1 MEATRLQVFLHAF
14 LAVAFGAVPAYVA
27 RMGHARIAALL
38 TSVFSAGIT
47 LGYGA
52 VPTQVTRALV
62 AHVGLSTRPSESG
75 ASAAPPAG
83 PAATAPA
90 QASASP
96 YGSESNQL
104 RVLRSSEFEMFG
116 ERTGERAS
124 VPRPQT
130 SRPSSVCGTGVER
143 RLCSADDV
151 DPGAAPAPDGNWMVG
166 LRAPDLPVHASVRVE
181 RFFRYLTES
190 TGGRK
195 LFRGWLKRSGRY
207 HDVVARALHDRG
219 LPQDLEALV
228 FVESGYSPTAVSSEG
243 AAGLWQFMPGT
254 AHVYGLAVDEDF
266 DERRSIEKATEAGTR
281 YLSDLY
287 ERFGSWEL
295 AMAAYDMGYGRLTQ
309 RVQELST
316 NDYWTLSLVRGAIP
330 DEALAYVP
338 KIIAVA
344 LLLRNLDR
352 FGFDEV
358 QQEAPTM
365 SSELEVPGGTPLR
378 IVARAAGTSVERLR
392 LLNPELL
399 TGFVPDRGGGISL
412 HVPSRGVAR
421 ANTML
426 PRLLSHWHAGAEE
439 RVDDGF
445 DWGADDVGPPMP
457 RRAPRTSSLWND
469 PLAARPPA
477 EMQDQEAS
485 ERDGPGDSAE
495 GETVLLFYR
504 VDDGETLSGIARRF
518 GIRSARVVSDN
529 RLDPGAKLQK
539 GMLLKLHVP
548 RTALS
553 RLASERP
560 LDDSQYAPP
569 VHLDG
574 GANPDDEST
583 VAAPAPAPVPELHV
597 PHEEI
602 DPFAPRQPPVS
613 PRVKHSHGGHSS
625 GRRSMADFP
634 EFFPRQP

>member
-1 MEATRLQVFLHAF
+1 MR
-14 LAVAFGAVPAYVA
+14 YA
-27 RMGHARIAALL
+27 RTASLL

-52 VPTQVTRALV
+52 VPTQVTRAFT
-62 AHVGLSTRPSESG
+62 ARVGLTAPAPETAPSPVPAAASGQPGANAAG
-75 ASAAPPAG
+75 ASASSG
-83 PAATAPA
+83 PES
-90 QASASP
+90 SA
-96 YGSESNQL
+96 L
-104 RVLRSSEFEMFG
+104 RVLRSPEFEMFG
-116 ERTGERAS
+116 ERTGDPHAAA
-124 VPRPQT
+124 PRPET
-130 SRPSSVCGTGVER
+130 SRPASVCGTGVER
-143 RLCSADDV
+143 RLCNADDV
-151 DPGAAPAPDGNWMVG
+151 DPGAAPAPEGNWMVG

-190 TGGRK
+190 TNGRK
-195 LFRGWLKRSGRY
+195 LFRTWLKRSGRY
-207 HDVVARALHDRG
+207 HDAVARALHERG

-243 AAGLWQFMPGT
+243 AMGLWQFMPGT

-266 DERRSIEKATEAGTR
+266 DERRSIEKATDAATR

-358 QQEAPTM
+358 DQDPPVM
-365 SSELEVPGGTPLR
+365 SSELDVPGGTPLR
-378 IVARAAGTSVERLR
+378 IVARAAGTSVDRLHA
-392 LLNPELL
+392 LNPELL
-399 TGFVPDRGGGISL
+399 TPFVPDRGSSIPL

-421 ANTML
+421 ATTML
-426 PRLLSHWHAGAEE
+426 PRLLAHFHPGDDG
-439 RVDDGF
+439 VDDRF
-445 DWGADDVGPPMP
+445 DWGTEELLPGPS
-457 RRAPRTSSLWND
+457 RRAPRTSSLWDD
-469 PLAARPPA
+469 PVTRPASRPPLETQPA
-477 EMQDQEAS
+477 EATQRETDDGAPAEA
-485 ERDGPGDSAE
+485 
-495 GETVLLFYR
+495 ETAVIFYR
-504 VDDGETLSGIARRF
+504 VDEGETLPAIAGRF
-518 GIRSARVVSDN
+518 GIKTSRVVTDN
-529 RLDPGAKLQK
+529 RLDPVAKLQK

-548 RTALS
+548 RSALS

-569 VHLDG
+569 VQLEG
-574 GANPDDEST
+574 GANDDDST
-583 VAAPAPAPVPELHV
+583 IAAPVPATGAPEV
-597 PHEEI
+597 RSPRDDI
-602 DPFAPRQPPVS
+602 DPFAPGHTFPGT
-613 PRVKHSHGGHSS
+613 RVKRPHAGRSS

-634 EFFPRQP
+634 ELFERKP

>member
-1 MEATRLQVFLHAF
+1 MR
-14 LAVAFGAVPAYVA
+14 YA
-27 RMGHARIAALL
+27 RTAALL

-52 VPTQVTRALV
+52 VPTQVTRALT
-62 AHVGLSTRPSESG
+62 ARVGIATPVQETSVVSG
-75 ASAAPPAG
+75 AETTRSEAA
-83 PAATAPA
+83 PAATGGPT
-90 QASASP
+90 
-96 YGSESNQL
+96 YGAESTALQ
-104 RVLRSSEFEMFG
+104 VLRSPEFEMFG
-116 ERTGERAS
+116 ERTGDRPS
-124 VPRPQT
+124 SIRPQT
-130 SRPSSVCGTGVER
+130 SRPASVCGTGVER
-143 RLCSADDV
+143 RLCNAGDV
-151 DPGAAPAPDGNWMVG
+151 DPAAAAEPMGNWMVG

-190 TGGRK
+190 TSGRK
-195 LFRGWLKRSGRY
+195 LFRAWLKRSGRY

-228 FVESGYSPTAVSSEG
+228 FVESGYSPAAVSSEG

-254 AHVYGLAVDEDF
+254 AHVYGLAVDEDY
-266 DERRSIEKATEAGTR
+266 DERRSIEKSTDAATR

-338 KIIAVA
+338 KVIAVA

-358 QQEAPTM
+358 QPDPPTLT
-365 SSELEVPGGTPLR
+365 SDLDVPGGTPLR
-378 IVARAAGTSVERLR
+378 LVARAAGTSVERLR
-392 LLNPELL
+392 QLNPELL
-399 TGFVPDRGGGISL
+399 AANVPDRGGLLSI
-412 HVPSRGVAR
+412 HVPPRGVAR

-426 PRLLSHWHAGAEE
+426 SRLLAHWHPGSDEQ
-439 RVDDGF
+439 VDDGF
-445 DWGADDVGPPMP
+445 DWGTDEILRTPA
-457 RRAPRTSSLWND
+457 RRMPRTSFWDD
-469 PLAARPPA
+469 PSRGGIGFRTPLDAQPPPA
-477 EMQDQEAS
+477 AEQGADEGAAA
-485 ERDGPGDSAE
+485 DGDTAVVFYRVDE
-495 GETVLLFYR
+495 GETVA
-504 VDDGETLSGIARRF
+504 GIARRF
-518 GIRSARVVSDN
+518 GIRSAEVVADN
-529 RLDPGAKLQK
+529 RLDPAAKLQK

-548 RTALS
+548 RVALS

-569 VHLDG
+569 VQLDAG
-574 GANPDDEST
+574 SNADDEAT
-583 VAAPAPAPVPELHV
+583 IAAPIPTPISPESRS
-597 PHEEI
+597 PREEI
-602 DPFAPRQPPVS
+602 DPFAPSRTS
-613 PRVKHSHGGHSS
+613 PGGPHVKRPRGVRSG

-634 EFFPRQP
+634 ELFARKP

>member
-1 MEATRLQVFLHAF
+1 MR
-14 LAVAFGAVPAYVA
+14 YA
-27 RMGHARIAALL
+27 RTAALL

-52 VPTQVTRALV
+52 VPTQFTRAV
-62 AHVGLSTRPSESG
+62 G
-75 ASAAPPAG
+75 ASLGLAPSHEASVAAPSVSPGTDPSAAVAAAG
-83 PAATAPA
+83 PA
-90 QASASP
+90 
-96 YGSESNQL
+96 YGGESSEL
-104 RVLRSSEFEMFG
+104 RVLRSPEFEVFG
-116 ERTGERAS
+116 ERSGA
-124 VPRPQT
+124 PRPQT
-130 SRPSSVCGTGVER
+130 SRPSSVCGTGVDR
-143 RLCSADDV
+143 RLCAADDA
-151 DPGAAPAPDGNWMVG
+151 DPQAPAGAQANWMVG

-190 TGGRK
+190 TNGRK
-195 LFRGWLKRSGRY
+195 LFRNWLKRSGRY

-219 LPQDLEALV
+219 LPQDLEAVV

-243 AAGLWQFMPGT
+243 AVGLWQFMPGT
-254 AHVYGLAVDEDF
+254 AHVYGLAVDEDY
-266 DERRSIEKATEAGTR
+266 DERRSIQKATDSAIR

-338 KIIAVA
+338 KVIAVA

-358 QQEAPTM
+358 QQDAPLL
-365 SSELEVPGGTPLR
+365 SSELDVPGGTPLR
-378 IVARAAGTSVERLR
+378 LVARAAGTSVDRLH

-399 TGFVPDRGGGISL
+399 TGFVPDRGTQMTL

-426 PRLLSHWHAGAEE
+426 PRLLQHWHPGAEE
-439 RVDDGF
+439 REGDGF
-445 DWGADDVGPPMP
+445 DWGSDELGAAPAARRVP
-457 RRAPRTSSLWND
+457 RMSSLWND
-469 PLAARPPA
+469 PFATPGAGRPPIDT
-477 EMQDQEAS
+477 QDPEAA
-485 ERDGPGDSAE
+485 ERDQGADTTD
-495 GETVLLFYR
+495 GETVVVFYR
-504 VDDGETLSGIARRF
+504 VDDGETLAGIARRF
-518 GIRSARVVSDN
+518 GIRSARIVVDN
-529 RLDPGAKLQK
+529 RLDPSAKLQK

-548 RTALS
+548 RAALS

-560 LDDSQYAPP
+560 LDDTQYAPA
-569 VHLDG
+569 VQLDAG
-574 GANPDDEST
+574 SPDEDPA
-583 VAAPAPAPVPELHV
+583 VAAPAPSVAPELRTA
-597 PHEEI
+597 PDI
-602 DPFAPRQPPVS
+602 DPFAPRAAPAG
-613 PRVKHSHGGHSS
+613 PRVKRSHGGRSS

-634 EFFPRQP
+634 ELFARKP

>member
-1 MEATRLQVFLHAF
+1 MR
-14 LAVAFGAVPAYVA
+14 YA
-27 RMGHARIAALL
+27 RTAALL

-52 VPTQVTRALV
+52 VPTQVTRALT
-62 AHVGLSTRPSESG
+62 ARVGL
-75 ASAAPPAG
+75 
-83 PAATAPA
+83 TAPA
-90 QASASP
+90 AETVAAPATAGAPADPGATAQAGPS
-96 YGSESNQL
+96 YGSESSALQ
-104 RVLRSSEFEMFG
+104 VLRSPEFEMFG
-116 ERTGERAS
+116 ERTGE
-124 VPRPQT
+124 PHTGLTRPQT
-130 SRPSSVCGTGVER
+130 SRPSSVCGTGPER
-143 RLCSADDV
+143 RLCNADDV
-151 DPGAAPAPDGNWMVG
+151 DPGAAPAPEGNWMVG

-190 TGGRK
+190 TNGRK
-195 LFRGWLKRSGRY
+195 LFRNWLKRSGKY
-207 HDVVARALHDRG
+207 HEVVARALRERG

-243 AAGLWQFMPGT
+243 AMGLWQFMPGT

-266 DERRSIEKATEAGTR
+266 DERRSIEKATDAATR

-309 RVQELST
+309 RVTELST

-358 QQEAPTM
+358 QQDPPQI
-365 SSELEVPGGTPLR
+365 SGELEVPGGTPLR
-378 IVARAAGTSVERLR
+378 LVARAAGTSVDRLR

-399 TGFVPDRGGGISL
+399 TPFVPERGATGISL
-412 HVPSRGVAR
+412 HVPSRGLAR

-426 PRLLSHWHAGAEE
+426 PRLLAHFHPGSAEDS
-439 RVDDGF
+439 VDDRF
-445 DWGADDVGPPMP
+445 DWGTEELLPTTP
-457 RRAPRTSSLWND
+457 RRSPRPSSMWND
-469 PLAARPPA
+469 PVTGPEPGRAPPLEMEAPETADRAAEEGTPA
-477 EMQDQEAS
+477 E
-485 ERDGPGDSAE
+485 AE
-495 GETVLLFYR
+495 TAVIFYR
-504 VDDGETLSGIARRF
+504 VDDGETLPAIARRF
-518 GIRSARVVSDN
+518 GIKTARVVADN
-529 RLDPGAKLQK
+529 RLDPAAKLQK

-548 RTALS
+548 RSALS

-569 VHLDG
+569 VQLDG
-574 GANPDDEST
+574 GANDDDT
-583 VAAPAPAPVPELHV
+583 TIAAPVPANAAPELRS
-597 PHEEI
+597 PRDDI
-602 DPFAPRQPPVS
+602 DPFAPGHTFPGTH
-613 PRVKHSHGGHSS
+613 VKRPHAGRSS

-634 EFFPRQP
+634 ELFERKP

>member
-1 MEATRLQVFLHAF
+1 MR
-14 LAVAFGAVPAYVA
+14 YA
-27 RMGHARIAALL
+27 RTAALL

-52 VPTQVTRALV
+52 VPAQVTRALSSR
-62 AHVGLSTRPSESG
+62 VGLTAPVQQETGYVAPTG
-75 ASAAPPAG
+75 APIGPGTSALPAG
-83 PAATAPA
+83 TSHGPE
-90 QASASP
+90 S
-96 YGSESNQL
+96 SELQ
-104 RVLRSSEFEMFG
+104 VLRSPEFEMFG
-116 ERTGERAS
+116 ERAAAAHGEHGPA

-130 SRPSSVCGTGVER
+130 SRPSSVCGTGPER
-143 RLCSADDV
+143 RLCNADDV
-151 DPGAAPAPDGNWMVG
+151 DPGSAPAPEGNWMVG

-190 TGGRK
+190 TSGRK
-195 LFRGWLKRSGRY
+195 LFRAWLKRSGKY

-219 LPQDLEALV
+219 MPQDLEALV

-243 AAGLWQFMPGT
+243 AMGLWQFMPGT

-266 DERRSIEKATEAGTR
+266 DERRSVEKATEAGVR

-358 QQEAPTM
+358 QQDPPLT
-365 SSELEVPGGTPLR
+365 SSALDVPGGTPLR
-378 IVARAAGTSVERLR
+378 IVARAAGTSVERLHQ
-392 LLNPELL
+392 LNPELL
-399 TGFVPDRGGGISL
+399 SAFVPDRGTTIPL
-412 HVPSRGVAR
+412 NVPSRGVAR

-426 PRLLSHWHAGAEE
+426 PRLLAHFHPGAGGGEE
-439 RVDDGF
+439 GVDDRF
-445 DWGADDVGPPMP
+445 DWGSEELLPSPT

-469 PLAARPPA
+469 PMTTQPTPRPSLEMAEAA
-477 EMQDQEAS
+477 
-485 ERDGPGDSAE
+485 EREPEDSASAE
-495 GETVLLFYR
+495 ADTAVVFYR
-504 VDDGETLSGIARRF
+504 VDEGETLPGIARRF
-518 GIRSARVVSDN
+518 GIKTARVVADN
-529 RLDPGAKLQK
+529 RLDPAAKLQK

-548 RTALS
+548 RSALS

-569 VHLDG
+569 VHLDS
-574 GANPDDEST
+574 GASPDDDST
-583 VAAPAPAPVPELHV
+583 IAAPAPANGTPELRS
-597 PHEEI
+597 PRDDI
-602 DPFAPRQPPVS
+602 DPFAPAHPG
-613 PRVKHSHGGHSS
+613 PRTKHPHGGRSS

-634 EFFPRQP
+634 ELFARKP

>member
-1 MEATRLQVFLHAF
+1 MR
-14 LAVAFGAVPAYVA
+14 YA
-27 RMGHARIAALL
+27 RTAALV

-52 VPTQVTRALV
+52 VPAQLTRALAARIVLSAPAPSNGREAV
-62 AHVGLSTRPSESG
+62 ATPGAPA
-75 ASAAPPAG
+75 ASAA
-83 PAATAPA
+83 AAL
-90 QASASP
+90 SAENP
-96 YGSESNQL
+96 VGSESNQL
-104 RVLRSSEFEMFG
+104 RVLRSPEFEMFG
-116 ERTGERAS
+116 ERTAEPAS

-143 RLCSADDV
+143 RLCSADEADR
-151 DPGAAPAPDGNWMVG
+151 GAAPAPDGNWMVG
-166 LRAPDLPVHASVRVE
+166 LRAPDIPVHASVRVE

-190 TGGRK
+190 TNGRK
-195 LFRGWLKRSGRY
+195 LFRAWLKRSGRY
-207 HDVVARALHDRG
+207 HDVVARALHERG

-243 AAGLWQFMPGT
+243 ATGLWQFMAGT
-254 AHVYGLAVDEDF
+254 AHVYGLAVDEDY
-266 DERRSIEKATEAGTR
+266 DERRSIEKATEAATR

-309 RVQELST
+309 RVQQLST

-358 QQEAPTM
+358 QQDPPMTF
-365 SSELEVPGGTPLR
+365 SDLDVPGGTPLR
-378 IVARAAGTSVERLR
+378 LVAHAAATSVERLH

-399 TGFVPDRGGGISL
+399 TGFVPERGGGVSL

-421 ANTML
+421 ANIML
-426 PRLLSHWHAGAEE
+426 PRLLSHWHAGAED
-439 RVDDGF
+439 RVEEGF
-445 DWGADDVGPPMP
+445 DWGSEEVPTPMA
-457 RRAPRTSSLWND
+457 RRPSKPFSPWSD
-469 PLAARPPA
+469 PLPARPPR
-477 EMQDQEAS
+477 EVQDPEAP
-485 ERDGPGDSAE
+485 ERSADAAPAPGD
-495 GETVLLFYR
+495 TVLLFYR
-504 VDDGETLSGIARRF
+504 VDDGETLAAIATRF
-518 GIRSARVVSDN
+518 GIRTAGIVGDN
-529 RLDPGAKLQK
+529 RLDAGAKLQK

-548 RTALS
+548 RAALS

-560 LDDSQYAPP
+560 LDDSQYAPS
-569 VHLDG
+569 VQLDG
-574 GANPDDEST
+574 GSSADDEPT
-583 VAAPAPAPVPELHV
+583 IAAPAPPPAPDVRAPRD
-597 PHEEI
+597 EI
-602 DPFAPRQPPVS
+602 DPFAPRQAPVS
-613 PRVKHSHGGHSS
+613 PHVKHSHGARSS

-634 EFFPRQP
+634 ELFERKP

>member
-1 MEATRLQVFLHAF
+1 MR
-14 LAVAFGAVPAYVA
+14 YA
-27 RMGHARIAALL
+27 RTAALL

-52 VPTQVTRALV
+52 VPTQFTRSLTARLGGTPSHEAGAVTASGSAPAL
-62 AHVGLSTRPSESG
+62 AQ
-75 ASAAPPAG
+75 AAPVASDPAF
-83 PAATAPA
+83 
-90 QASASP
+90 
-96 YGSESNQL
+96 GSESSQL
-104 RVLRSSEFEMFG
+104 RVLRSPEFEMFG
-116 ERTGERAS
+116 ERTGERS
-124 VPRPQT
+124 VTPRPQT
-130 SRPSSVCGTGVER
+130 SRPAPVCGTGLER
-143 RLCSADDV
+143 RVCNDEESSPS
-151 DPGAAPAPDGNWMVG
+151 PGALAGPDGNWMVG

-190 TGGRK
+190 TSGRK

-243 AAGLWQFMPGT
+243 ATGLWQFMPGT

-266 DERRSIEKATEAGTR
+266 DERRSVEKATEAGTR

-309 RVQELST
+309 RVQQLST

-338 KIIAVA
+338 KVIAVA

-358 QQEAPTM
+358 QEDAPMTA
-365 SSELEVPGGTPLR
+365 SDLEVPGGTPLR
-378 IVARAAGTSVERLR
+378 LVARAAGTSVDRLR

-399 TGFVPDRGGGISL
+399 TGYVPDRGTPLAL

-426 PRLLSHWHAGAEE
+426 PRLLSHFHPGGAEDQVE
-439 RVDDGF
+439 EGF
-445 DWGADDVGPPMP
+445 DWGSEEIARPLPRRMP
-457 RRAPRTSSLWND
+457 RTALWDDPLGAPAPRT
-469 PLAARPPA
+469 PPQAEPA
-477 EMQDQEAS
+477 ETADRDQGDTGDQEA
-485 ERDGPGDSAE
+485 
-495 GETVLLFYR
+495 ETVLLFYR
-504 VDDGETLSGIARRF
+504 VDDGETVPSIARRF
-518 GIRSARVVSDN
+518 GIKTSKVVADN
-529 RLDPGAKLQK
+529 RLDPVAKLQK

-548 RTALS
+548 RSALS

-560 LDDSQYAPP
+560 LDDSEYAAP
-569 VHLDG
+569 VHLDRG
-574 GANPDDEST
+574 SAPGDDST
-583 VAAPAPAPVPELHV
+583 IAAPVAPSTPELRL
-597 PHEEI
+597 PRDDG
-602 DPFAPRQPPVS
+602 DPFSPPRAAPGTHG
-613 PRVKHSHGGHSS
+613 KHTHGGRSS

-634 EFFPRQP
+634 ELFERKP

>member
-1 MEATRLQVFLHAF
+1 M
-14 LAVAFGAVPAYVA
+14 
-27 RMGHARIAALL
+27 
-38 TSVFSAGIT
+38 
-47 LGYGA
+47 
-52 VPTQVTRALV
+52 
-62 AHVGLSTRPSESG
+62 
-75 ASAAPPAG
+75 
-83 PAATAPA
+83 
-90 QASASP
+90 
-96 YGSESNQL
+96 
-104 RVLRSSEFEMFG
+104 
-116 ERTGERAS
+116 
-124 VPRPQT
+124 
-130 SRPSSVCGTGVER
+130 CGTGVER
-143 RLCSADDV
+143 RLCNADDV
-151 DPGAAPAPDGNWMVG
+151 DPGAVAAPAGNWMVG
-166 LRAPDLPVHASVRVE
+166 LRAPDIPVHASVRVE

-195 LFRGWLKRSGRY
+195 LFRNWLKRSGRY

-219 LPQDLEALV
+219 MPQDLEALV

-254 AHVYGLAVDEDF
+254 AHVYGLAVDEDY
-266 DERRSIEKATEAGTR
+266 DERRSIEKSTEAATR

-358 QQEAPTM
+358 SLDPPMMA
-365 SSELEVPGGTPLR
+365 SELEVPGGAPLR

-392 LLNPELL
+392 QLNPELL
-399 TGFVPDRGGGISL
+399 TGSVPDRGTPISIR
-412 HVPSRGVAR
+412 VPSRGVAR

-426 PRLLSHWHAGAEE
+426 SRLLAHWHPGAEE

-445 DWGADDVGPPMP
+445 DWGADELLSTPSRRTPRISFWDDPMGGSPPSNASIDVP
-457 RRAPRTSSLWND
+457 AP
-469 PLAARPPA
+469 AALDREAA
-477 EMQDQEAS
+477 EGSA
-485 ERDGPGDSAE
+485 AE
-495 GETVLLFYR
+495 GETAVVFYR
-504 VDDGETLSGIARRF
+504 VDDGETLPGIARRF
-518 GIRSARVVSDN
+518 GIRASRVVADN
-529 RLDPGAKLQK
+529 RLDPAAKLQK

-560 LDDSQYAPP
+560 LDDSQYAPA
-569 VHLDG
+569 VQLDG
-574 GANPDDEST
+574 SSPDDEST
-583 VAAPAPAPVPELHV
+583 IATPAPTPATSPEV
-597 PHEEI
+597 RSPREEL
-602 DPFAPRQPPVS
+602 DPFGPSRTS
-613 PRVKHSHGGHSS
+613 PGGPHIKRTHGGRSS

-634 EFFPRQP
+634 ELFARKP

>member
-1 MEATRLQVFLHAF
+1 
-14 LAVAFGAVPAYVA
+14 
-27 RMGHARIAALL
+27 
-38 TSVFSAGIT
+38 
-47 LGYGA
+47 
-52 VPTQVTRALV
+52 
-62 AHVGLSTRPSESG
+62 
-75 ASAAPPAG
+75 
-83 PAATAPA
+83 
-90 QASASP
+90 
-96 YGSESNQL
+96 
-104 RVLRSSEFEMFG
+104 MFG
-116 ERTGERAS
+116 ERTGEHAPA

-130 SRPSSVCGTGVER
+130 SHPSSVCGTGPER
-143 RLCSADDV
+143 RLCNADDV
-151 DPGAAPAPDGNWMVG
+151 DPGSAPAPEGNWMVG

-190 TGGRK
+190 TNGRK
-195 LFRGWLKRSGRY
+195 LFRAWLKRSGRY

-219 LPQDLEALV
+219 MPQDLEALV

-243 AAGLWQFMPGT
+243 AMGLWQFMPGT

-266 DERRSIEKATEAGTR
+266 DERRSVEKATEAGVR

-358 QQEAPTM
+358 QQDPPLTA
-365 SSELEVPGGTPLR
+365 SALDVPGGTPLR
-378 IVARAAGTSVERLR
+378 IVARAAGTSVERLHQ
-392 LLNPELL
+392 LNPELL
-399 TGFVPDRGGGISL
+399 SAYVPDRGTTIPL
-412 HVPSRGVAR
+412 NVPSRGVAR

-426 PRLLSHWHAGAEE
+426 PRLLAHFHPGAGGTEE
-439 RVDDGF
+439 GVDDRF
-445 DWGADDVGPPMP
+445 DWGSEELLPTPT

-469 PLAARPPA
+469 PMTTPARRPSVPRDAGDRRTRDRRQRLRRGRDGGHLLPGRRRRDGAGHRSSLRHQDRARRGRQPARSRSQAPEGDAPQAPRPPH
-477 EMQDQEAS
+477 
-485 ERDGPGDSAE
+485 RP
-495 GETVLLFYR
+495 V
-504 VDDGETLSGIARRF
+504 
-518 GIRSARVVSDN
+518 
-529 RLDPGAKLQK
+529 
-539 GMLLKLHVP
+539 
-548 RTALS
+548 S

-574 GANPDDEST
+574 GASPDDDST
-583 VAAPAPAPVPELHV
+583 IAAPAPANGTPELRS
-597 PHEEI
+597 PRDDI
-602 DPFAPRQPPVS
+602 DPFAPAH
-613 PRVKHSHGGHSS
+613 HSRGPAPSTRMVGVLAEGVRWQTS
-625 GRRSMADFP
+625 RSCLHANP
-634 EFFPRQP
+634 EP

>member
-1 MEATRLQVFLHAF
+1 MR
-14 LAVAFGAVPAYVA
+14 YA
-27 RMGHARIAALL
+27 RTAALL

-52 VPTQVTRALV
+52 VPAQVTRALTSR
-62 AHVGLSTRPSESG
+62 VGLTAPVEDARNAGPG
-75 ASAAPPAG
+75 ALPGGAVGAGAAASPAG
-83 PAATAPA
+83 TSNGP
-90 QASASP
+90 
-96 YGSESNQL
+96 ESSQL
-104 RVLRSSEFEMFG
+104 QVLRSPEFEMFG
-116 ERTGERAS
+116 ERTGEKTAI
-124 VPRPQT
+124 PRPQT
-130 SRPSSVCGTGVER
+130 SQPSTVCGTGLER
-143 RLCSADDV
+143 RLCNATDV
-151 DPGAAPAPDGNWMVG
+151 DPGSAPAPEGNWMVG

-195 LFRGWLKRSGRY
+195 LFRAWLKRSGRY

-219 LPQDLEALV
+219 MPQDLEALV

-243 AAGLWQFMPGT
+243 AMGMWQFMPGT

-266 DERRSIEKATEAGTR
+266 DERRSVEKATEAGTR

-338 KIIAVA
+338 KVIAVA

-358 QQEAPTM
+358 QQDPPLTG
-365 SSELEVPGGTPLR
+365 SELDVPGGTPLS
-378 IVARAAGTSVERLR
+378 IVARAAGTSVDRLH
-392 LLNPELL
+392 LLNPQFLSAY
-399 TGFVPDRGGGISL
+399 VPDRGTTIPL
-412 HVPSRGVAR
+412 LVPSRGVAR

-426 PRLLSHWHAGAEE
+426 PRLLAHFHPGHGGG
-439 RVDDGF
+439 DDDNMGDRF
-445 DWGADDVGPPMP
+445 DWGSEEILPTPS
-457 RRAPRTSSLWND
+457 RRAPRPTSSLWD
-469 PLAARPPA
+469 EPMTMQPTRRPPLEMPESADRESDDGAPA
-477 EMQDQEAS
+477 E
-485 ERDGPGDSAE
+485 AE
-495 GETVLLFYR
+495 TAVVFYR
-504 VDDGETLSGIARRF
+504 VDEGETLPGIARRF
-518 GIRSARVVSDN
+518 GIKTARVVADN
-529 RLDPGAKLQK
+529 RLDPAAKLQK

-548 RTALS
+548 RGALS

-574 GANPDDEST
+574 GASPDDDT
-583 VAAPAPAPVPELHV
+583 TIAAPAPSNGTPEQRT
-597 PHEEI
+597 PRDDI
-602 DPFAPRQPPVS
+602 DPFAPAHPG
-613 PRVKHSHGGHSS
+613 PRTKHPHGGRSS

-634 EFFPRQP
+634 ELFARKP